1 MEEGILLMDYLQKE
15 LVKVKQ
21 VLAQVMLQVNRLDLE
36 IKALERIIESKG
48 REGSDKS
55 EVDRQAL

>member
-1 MEEGILLMDYLQKE
+1 MDYLQKE